1 MVIYVFPLIL
11 LTLFSSLE
19 LLDKHVKNQR
29 IIFVMLCILL
39 LCISGFRYGLE
50 TDYWHYYYIFHGIL
64 KASNIEIAYTLL
76 NKIIYAVTHNFNI
89 FCFIIAIVSMGL
101 KGWIFDK
108 MKYPFMALLC
118 YYLRFYVLFELNA
131 IRQGLAITFILL
143 AYIAIDK
150 KNIKKYIVFSII
162 AILFHSSAIVIFI
175 APILKKMNLNAYKI
189 VIIYMAALI
198 FRIFLFDQ
206 TIVFLQGFATFING
220 SSNGVIKGTQY
231 IINSGDKMQ
240 SFGILNYIRIILP
253 GLALYYLQK
262 KDNKPFFYNIY
273 FWGSIIN
280 IMFLGL
286 DTIGFRLASN
296 FYVVECFILCDIINS
311 NVGIFRLR
319 KFKLKQALCFGA
331 IAFCD
336 IWSFVATLISSSTLI
351 PYTTF
356 IFTKHV

>member
-150 KNIKKYIVFSII
+150 KNIKKYIVFSI
-162 AILFHSSAIVIFI
+162 
-175 APILKKMNLNAYKI
+175 I